1 MKPLN
6 YLKLMTDNDISL
18 TDLPKDIKAKINA
31 LKPTI
36 ARYNNSNPRSEALEK
51 AIIKQDIG
59 IAELIAN
66 YIEKD
71 LPEEPEEVI
80 EAVIEPVIEPVIE
93 AVIEPIVEAVPIVEV
108 VVEPIIEPVIE
119 SVVVVAP
126 VVEVRKAKQGY
137 SGTLEMEKQILEE
150 CKANTYI
157 STSRLATILGK
168 SEWGLSNS
176 EEKVFSIV
184 LRKVYRNPTYKLV
197 E

>member
-6 YLKLMTDNDISL
+6 YLKLMKDNDISL
-18 TDLPKDIKAKINA
+18 DDLPKDIKLKINA

-71 LPEEPEEVI
+71 LPDEPEEVI
-80 EAVIEPVIEPVIE
+80 EEVIEEIIEPVIEPIIV
-93 AVIEPIVEAVPIVEV
+93 EPIVEVIPPVEV
-108 VVEPIIEPVIE
+108 IVEPVIE
-119 SVVVVAP
+119 PVVVVAP

-137 SGTLEMEKQILEE
+137 SGTLEMENQILEE
-150 CKANTYI
+150 CKNNTYI
-157 STSRLATILGK
+157 STSRLASILGK
-168 SEWGLSNS
+168 SEWSLSNS

-184 LRKVYRNPTYKLV
+184 VRKVYRNPNYKLV